1 MVASHEW
8 EQYQEEIAAYL
19 GRLGFV
25 TKTNETIHGARGMHK
40 IDVTARYTKAGLSQ
54 LWIVEC
60 KFWKHKR
67 AIPKEKVE
75 TLLSIVSD
83 VGADRGL
90 CVTEYGFQ
98 SGAIAAA
105 RQTNV
110 TLVTFDKL
118 RTSSADELRALRVR
132 NVGDKISDLLGRLD
146 DLVIRSRPVE
156 HYRDLVVLD
165 YPPGVDGNCV
175 GGLQGWLIERRD
187 ALDYKAQRDRF
198 PVHCR
203 SLIGDGTVIPIARD
217 MDEWLEYTE
226 PGIQMASTMVDQLE
240 VIVHSR

>member
-1 MVASHEW
+1 VTVSGW

-19 GRLGFV
+19 ARLGFE
-25 TKTNETIHGARGMHK
+25 TKTNETLRGVRGTHK

-60 KFWKHKR
+60 KFWKRNR

-90 CVTEYGFQ
+90 LVTEYGFQ
-98 SGAIAAA
+98 SGAMAAA

-110 TLVTFDKL
+110 TLVTFDEL
-118 RTSSADELRALRVR
+118 RASSANELRALRVR
-132 NVGDKISDLLGRLD
+132 NIADQVSDLLGRLD

-156 HYRDLVVLD
+156 NYRDLVVLD
-165 YPPGVDGNCV
+165 YPPGVDGKWV
-175 GGLQGWLIERRD
+175 GGVKGWLLERRD
-187 ALDYKAQRDRF
+187 ALDHEAKRNKV
-198 PVHCR
+198 PLHCG
-203 SLIGDGTVIPIARD
+203 SLIGDNSLVLVARN

-226 PGIQMASTMVDQLE
+226 QGLE
-240 VIVHSR
+240 LAGRVVTHLEEIAHS